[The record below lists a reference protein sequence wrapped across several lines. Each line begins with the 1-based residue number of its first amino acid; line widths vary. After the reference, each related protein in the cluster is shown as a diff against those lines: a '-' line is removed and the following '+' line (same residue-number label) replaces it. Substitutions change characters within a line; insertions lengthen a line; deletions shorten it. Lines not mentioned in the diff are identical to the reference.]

1 MTTALDLE
9 AHAFGLLSKV
19 AAQNGINIDEAAAA
33 LELSKKLV
41 ALAVDLLDGHAKAKA
56 EAAGKAAADVLTT
69 EDAAEKEQRKP

>member
-1 MTTALDLE
+1 VTTALDLE

-41 ALAVDLLDGHAKAKA
+41 AIAVDLLDDHAKKKA
-56 EAAGKAAADVLTT
+56 EAAGDAAAAAIIT
-69 EDAAEKEQRKP
+69 EDQAEAAQRKR